1 MPDYTVWREHGEV
14 EHVVELDRSED
25 EDRMD
30 EMLDDIAREYELNL
44 EEQSPPEEV
53 QKFHRLLDASGEKVH
68 EGTDVTVLQAV
79 TRLMAMKS
87 KYNFSN
93 KCYNDIVKLMIDLI
107 PPNHKM
113 PKDLYQSKKILAGLG
128 MNYEKIDACED
139 NCMLF
144 WKEHKEDTHCI
155 HCGKSRYVEVVNED
169 GDSITTKVAVKQLRY
184 MPVTARLKRL
194 FLSKETAK
202 KMRWHKE
209 GKRESQDPDI
219 MAHPADGEA
228 WQALDRFDPEFARD
242 PRNVRLGLS
251 TDGFTP
257 YSTSATSYSCWPV
270 FIMPYNLPPDKCLK
284 EGFIFLALVIPGP
297 KHPGKNINLFM
308 RPLIEE
314 LKELW
319 QGVKAYDSHLKCEF
333 TLRAAYLWSIHDLL
347 AYGIWA
353 GWCVHGRLCPDV
365 VGTSSWRTSAYAFS
379 SSPRPGTNGILGTD
393 AMGTSWRT
401 SSALRSVHGTITLL
415 AGTTGLSKN
424 FGTNVVPSLPP
435 LTS

>member
-1 MPDYTVWREHGEV
+1 
-14 EHVVELDRSED
+14 
-25 EDRMD
+25 
-30 EMLDDIAREYELNL
+30 
-44 EEQSPPEEV
+44 
-53 QKFHRLLDASGEKVH
+53 
-68 EGTDVTVLQAV
+68 
-79 TRLMAMKS
+79 
-87 KYNFSN
+87 
-93 KCYNDIVKLMIDLI
+93 
-107 PPNHKM
+107 
-113 PKDLYQSKKILAGLG
+113 
-128 MNYEKIDACED
+128 
-139 NCMLF
+139 
-144 WKEHKEDTHCI
+144 
-155 HCGKSRYVEVVNED
+155 
-169 GDSITTKVAVKQLRY
+169 
-184 MPVTARLKRL
+184 
-194 FLSKETAK
+194 
-202 KMRWHKE
+202 
-209 GKRESQDPDI
+209 
-219 MAHPADGEA
+219 
-228 WQALDRFDPEFARD
+228 LDRFDPEFARD